1 MVVLAAL
8 DGTASA
14 WPVLATALQ
23 VGRILAVPVRAVHV
37 QAAGGAVPE
46 YLADSGVPLY
56 VERGDVVHRLVAADV
71 AAVVIGARA
80 KKDARSLGG
89 TAAGVAAAIDKPLV
103 VVPPDADPGAVVR
116 RVLVPLD
123 GTVDGSLAARP
134 WVDRALDAGTEVTV
148 VHVIEPESPLTFT
161 GWGRGPVETVTR
173 AGPAGEVISAV
184 AWEYGSELIVL
195 GWSGGLD
202 PGRARTV
209 HSVLAKSPVPV
220 ILAPV
225 PVIVCP
231 D

>member
-1 MVVLAAL
+1 M
-8 DGTASA
+8 
-14 WPVLATALQ
+14 
-23 VGRILAVPVRAVHV
+23 GRILAVPVRAVHV
-37 QAAGGAVPE
+37 QAAGAAVPE

-56 VERGDVVHRLVAADV
+56 VERGDVVHRLVTAGGAADV

-80 KKDARSLGG
+80 KTDDARPLGG

-103 VVPPDADPGAVVR
+103 VVPPDADPGTVVR

-123 GTVDGSLAARP
+123 GTVGGSLAARP
-134 WVDRALDAGTEVTV
+134 WVERALDAGTEVTV
-148 VHVIEPESPLTFT
+148 VHVLEPESPPAFT
-161 GWGRGPVETVTR
+161 AWSRGPVETVTR